1 MLQKITLQ
9 IGGEE
14 RTFQQIV
21 TARMCRTAY
30 EARMAYIRAY
40 EESKEVIT
48 QEIMDGLV
56 SWLVEAFGAQFTS
69 EQFWDG
75 YSGSFLEIRAMMD
88 EVVTSISDVVI
99 EYPKR
104 RAPEAK

>member
-1 MLQKITLQ
+1 MVQKITLQ
-9 IGGEE
+9 INGED

-30 EARMAYIRAY
+30 EARMALARAQGD
-40 EESKEVIT
+40 EE
-48 QEIMDGLV
+48 EIAHETMESMV

-75 YSGSFLEIRAMMD
+75 YSGSFIDIRLMME
-88 EVVTSISDVVI
+88 EVISSASDKVI
-99 EYPKR
+99 EFPKR
-104 RAPEAK
+104 KASPEK